1 MLLEGMLTFEDDGEK
16 TPWLTPPRQW
26 GTVDLSGWCYAHQWD
41 GAAGTASS
49 HLLKW
54 DGENIRFLT
63 QPHWWP
69 SQRMQALGCP
79 SYCSS
84 CLSVSLPCLASLE
97 KVLRIWRAG
106 SSSLAIIP
114 SAWLCVWA
122 DDAPSHATAGALWEV
137 QTLTFCNVFSLK
149 KWEHNGSSEHF
160 GFLLQKQE
168 LLEFPLWVLLGQ
180 GFTFQQQ
187 LDCVISRH
195 MDGILSYRCFTSGLL
210 HISPFL
216 DWAQRNWTQNQGVIP
231 RLGFSMHRQSSRL
244 EKQA

>member
-1 MLLEGMLTFEDDGEK
+1 M
-16 TPWLTPPRQW
+16 
-26 GTVDLSGWCYAHQWD
+26 
-41 GAAGTASS
+41 
-49 HLLKW
+49 
-54 DGENIRFLT
+54 
-63 QPHWWP
+63 
-69 SQRMQALGCP
+69 
-79 SYCSS
+79 
-84 CLSVSLPCLASLE
+84 SLPCLASLE

-122 DDAPSHATAGALWEV
+122 DDAPSHATACALWEV
-137 QTLTFCNVFSLK
+137 RTPTFCNVFSLK

-195 MDGILSYRCFTSGLL
+195 MNGILSYRYFTSRVLSPSWTGLRETEHKTKVSFQGWASQCMDSRADL
-210 HISPFL
+210 KSRHKDLLFL
-216 DWAQRNWTQNQGVIP
+216 NNC
-231 RLGFSMHRQSSRL
+231 RQFC
-244 EKQA
+244 